1 MRAEPARVRFEP
13 SRQQQHGDTRRQ
25 KDDCGELLLANV
37 HDVFNIPKIPM
48 SFHLK
53 NYIEAKRKA
62 VDAALD
68 RLLPSESVAPAT
80 IHKAMRYSLFAGGK
94 RLRPVLCLSAAEA
107 CEAGEEAAMPLACAV
122 ECIHTYSLIHDDLP
136 CMDDDD
142 LRRGR
147 ATNHKVFGE
156 GVAVLAGDALLT
168 IAFELCAKTRP
179 SRTFTV
185 GDYVAELA
193 LVAGSRELIGGQV
206 EDLEAEGKT
215 IAPEQLRHIHE
226 HKTAAL
232 LRGSIRLGA
241 MAGGAGQRQ
250 MESLTTFGHDIGLA
264 FQIIDDIL
272 DATSTKEAMGKSV
285 RADEKNEKATY
296 PKIWGLD
303 KSRAEARRLTDHALA
318 ALGSFGPSATALRE
332 IASYMLARTN

>member
-1 MRAEPARVRFEP
+1 
-13 SRQQQHGDTRRQ
+13 
-25 KDDCGELLLANV
+25 
-37 HDVFNIPKIPM
+37 M

-53 NYIEAKRKA
+53 NYLEERRKA

-68 RLLPSESVAPAT
+68 RLLPSETVAPAT

-94 RLRPVLCLSAAEA
+94 RLRPILCLAAAEA
-107 CEAGEEAAMPLACAV
+107 CSDSTDAAMPLACAV

-147 ATNHKVFGE
+147 PTNHKVFGE

-168 IAFELCAKTRP
+168 IAFELCAKTKP
-179 SRTFTV
+179 NASFTV

-193 LVAGSRELIGGQV
+193 HVAGSRELIGGQV
-206 EDLEAEGKT
+206 EDLEGEGKPVT
-215 IAPEQLRHIHE
+215 PEHLRHIHE

-241 MAGGAGQRQ
+241 LAAGASKGQL
-250 MESLTTFGHDIGLA
+250 ENLTTFGHDIGLA

-303 KSRAEARRLTDHALA
+303 KSRAEAKRLTDHALA
-318 ALGSFGPSATALRE
+318 ALANLGEPAVALRE
-332 IASYMLARTN
+332 IATYMLARTN